1 MSRLVLSSLMRRWPL
16 KVVSRYVWPRAC
28 VLAYHRVAAPQC
40 DPFGQ
45 CVTPANFADHLRA
58 LRQDYTV
65 MALDE
70 LVERL
75 PRGAYSDRTVAV
87 TFDDGYV
94 DNYTTAYPL
103 AAHFEIPLTIFVTVA
118 PVMERKPF
126 WWDQLAVSLLDAR
139 AETLSLCIG
148 GEPHHFTH
156 HTPSERSASAL
167 AIQRLLLP
175 LNEEERAFVLAQV
188 AERGGDSQG
197 QETLDGARPL
207 TVAELQ
213 QLAKLPNVQIGA
225 HTMNHPRLSN
235 LSEEGQ
241 HAELRQSRLHLME
254 LTGQAI
260 SLISYP
266 FGKATDISPA
276 TAAIAA
282 AEGYGAAFMTTPR
295 PLLPGMA
302 LYTLPRLT
310 VHDWPVAEFKQRLGA
325 IFG

>member
-1 MSRLVLSSLMRRWPL
+1 MSRLALSSLMRRWPL
-16 KVVSRYVWPRAC
+16 KVVGHYVWPRAC
-28 VLAYHRVAAPQC
+28 VLAYHRVAAPQY

-75 PRGAYSDRTVAV
+75 PRGAYPDGTVAV

-103 AAHFEIPLTIFVTVA
+103 AAQFEIPLTIFVTVC
-118 PVMERKPF
+118 PVVEGKPF
-126 WWDQLAVSLLDAR
+126 WWDQLAASVLTVPGES
-139 AETLSLCIG
+139 LSLSIR
-148 GEPHHFTH
+148 GEHHAFTH
-156 HTPSERSASAL
+156 HTPAERSTSTL
-167 AIQRLLLP
+167 VIQRLLLP
-175 LNEEERAFVLAQV
+175 LNKEERVFVLAQV

-197 QETLDGARPL
+197 QEMLDGARPL

-235 LSEEGQ
+235 LSEGEQ
-241 HAELRQSRLHLME
+241 RAELQQSRLHLME

-266 FGKATDISPA
+266 FGKATDISST

-295 PLLPGMA
+295 PLLPEVA

-310 VHDWPVAEFKQRLGA
+310 VHDWPIAEFKQRLGA
-325 IFG
+325 LFG